1 MSKRGNL
8 EEVQRL
14 IKSGVRVDC
23 TDEVRVIVTTFRGGY
38 GLLSLV
44 SHTLIIQRHV

>member
-23 TDEVRVIVTTFRGGY
+23 TDEVRVRVIVTTFRGGD
-38 GLLSLV
+38 GLLLLV
-44 SHTLIIQRHV
+44 SHTIIT